1 MQRRRVSSA
10 DVARRAGVSRTTVS
24 FVLNNTPGKTIS
36 EETRQRVLEAAS
48 NLGYEPNVNA
58 RRLALL
64 RDKAVGLFV
73 CQSQSVVSD
82 SYVIRLIEGMS
93 QVLNRKRYSLVL
105 QPVRAA
111 ESNYADLAAQDELD
125 GVVLLNAHEQDDGI
139 SELQRKGVP
148 LVVIGTMADESIFQ
162 VDIDNRQAAQE
173 MTSHLIE
180 LGHRRIGM
188 IVHAPLYFY
197 AARERLAGFRSA
209 LKRARIGAR
218 EELVT
223 VADFTESSGELSMK
237 HLLELDERPTAVFA
251 GNDLIAY
258 GAYKA
263 IRDAGLRIPEDIS
276 VVGFDDDYLSRYLSP
291 PLTTM
296 SLPAA
301 GLGSIAAGLVAQQIV
316 AAEREETG
324 GDAASGSREGDGQG
338 DGSKQT
344 ILPTRIAIRGST
356 RAPAKAR

>member
-10 DVARRAGVSRTTVS
+10 DVAHRAGVSRTTVS

-48 NLGYEPNVNA
+48 DLGYEPNVNA

-73 CQSQSVVSD
+73 CRSQSIVSD

-105 QPVRAA
+105 QPVRAT
-111 ESNYADLAAQDELD
+111 ESNYAGIAEIDGLD
-125 GVVLLNAHEQDDGI
+125 GVVLLNAHENDDGI
-139 SELQRKGVP
+139 TELQAAGTP
-148 LVVIGTMADESIFQ
+148 LVVIGTMVDSSIFQ
-162 VDIDNRQAAQE
+162 VDIANRIAAEE
-173 MTSHLIE
+173 MAAHLIE
-180 LGHRRIGM
+180 LGHRRIAM
-188 IVHAPLYFY
+188 IVHAPLLFH
-197 AARERLAGFRSA
+197 AASERLAGYRSA
-209 LKRARIGAR
+209 LKRARIPVD
-218 EELVT
+218 EDLVKI
-223 VADFTESSGELSMK
+223 ADFTEESGERAMQS
-237 HLLELDERPTAVFA
+237 LLDLRERPSAVFA

-263 IRDAGLRIPEDIS
+263 IRDRGLSIPGDIS
-276 VVGFDDDYLSRYLSP
+276 VVGFDDDYLSRYLNP

-316 AAEREETG
+316 AAG
-324 GDAASGSREGDGQG
+324 GTASRAGAGEAAKAAAD
-338 DGSKQT
+338 DTAVSKQT

-356 RAPAKAR
+356 RKLQKPR